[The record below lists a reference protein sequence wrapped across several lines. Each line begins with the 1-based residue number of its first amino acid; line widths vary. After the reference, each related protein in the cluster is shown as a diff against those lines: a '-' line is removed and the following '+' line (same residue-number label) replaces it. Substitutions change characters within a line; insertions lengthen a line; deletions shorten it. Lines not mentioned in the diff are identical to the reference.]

1 MIRYGI
7 AGFGLHAVK
16 RLMPGFAGA
25 QNSQAVALARR
36 NLRQATADAKQ
47 YSLAHAFATTRELCE
62 CREVD
67 AVFVTSPNSVHL
79 ADVLTC
85 IEHGK
90 HVLCEKPMAMN
101 AAEAE
106 QMVAAANRRGV
117 VLGVAQCF
125 RFCKTL
131 EGIRESIHAGEIGRV
146 VAIRVD
152 FSFPGLKSV
161 RRWLHDSTVAGG
173 GPIADIG
180 VHCLDAMRFILGDE
194 PVSCSAMTENDEFSG
209 NVEAAAAL
217 SLRFRKGALGSSFVS
232 FRAPYHTVIEIAG
245 TEGNIVS
252 HDGLTVDYP
261 VVVEFRTG
269 NGVRREE
276 MSNAD
281 AYSRQVDAFSSAIE
295 TCGRFAATGDDG
307 LQNQRILDAL
317 YESARTRTET
327 LIVPIET
334 ATRV

>member
-7 AGFGLHAVK
+7 AGFGLHAIK

-25 QNSQAVALARR
+25 KNSRAVALSRR
-36 NLRQATADAKQ
+36 NLAQAQTDTAQ
-47 YSLAHAFATTRELCE
+47 YGLAHAFTTTRELCE
-62 CREVD
+62 CPEVD
-67 AVFVTSPNSVHL
+67 AVFVTSPNSTHL

-85 IEHGK
+85 VEHGK

-106 QMVAAANRRGV
+106 QMVATAEKHGV

-125 RFCKTL
+125 RFCNTL
-131 EGIRESIHAGEIGRV
+131 NRIRECVRRHEIGRV

-180 VHCLDAMRFILGDE
+180 VHCIDAMRFMLGDE
-194 PVSCSAMTENDEFSG
+194 VVSCAAMTESDEHSG
-209 NVEAAAAL
+209 TVEAAAAL
-217 SLRFRKGALGSSFVS
+217 SLRFSKGTVGSSFVS
-232 FRAPYHTVIEIAG
+232 FRAPYHTVIEITG
-245 TEGNIVS
+245 TDGNITVQ
-252 HDGLTVDYP
+252 DGLTVDYP
-261 VVVEFRTG
+261 VTVEIRTAAG
-269 NGVRREE
+269 LHREE

-281 AYSRQVDAFSSAIE
+281 AYSRQVEAFSATIE
-295 TCGRFAATGDDG
+295 TGVPFAAPGEDG

-317 YESARTRTET
+317 YCSSRMRKEVA
-327 LIVPIET
+327 I
-334 ATRV
+334 

>member
-7 AGFGLHAVK
+7 AGFGLHAIK

-25 QNSQAVALARR
+25 SNSCAVALSRR
-36 NLRQATADAKQ
+36 NFAQAQADAAQ
-47 YSLAHAFATTRELCE
+47 YGIAHAFASTRELCE
-62 CREVD
+62 CSEVD
-67 AVFVTSPNSVHL
+67 AVFVTSPNAIHL

-101 AAEAE
+101 ASEAE
-106 QMVAAANRRGV
+106 QMVAAAAKRGV

-125 RFCKTL
+125 RFCNTL
-131 EGIRESIHAGEIGRV
+131 GRIRECIRRGDIGQV

-180 VHCLDAMRFILGDE
+180 VHCIDAMRFMLGDE
-194 PVSCSAMTENDEFSG
+194 VVSCSAMTESDEYSG
-209 NVEAAAAL
+209 SVEAAASL
-217 SLRFRKGALGSSFVS
+217 SLRFTKGALGSSFVS
-232 FRAPYHTVIEIAG
+232 FRAPYYTVIQITA
-245 TEGNIVS
+245 TEGSIVVQ
-252 HDGLTVDYP
+252 DGLTVDYP
-261 VVVEFRTG
+261 VTVEFKTRDG
-269 NGVRREE
+269 ALREA

-281 AYSRQVDAFSSAIE
+281 AYARQVDAFSATIE
-295 TCGRFAATGDDG
+295 TGAPFAAPGEDG
-307 LQNQRILDAL
+307 LRNQRILDAL
-317 YESARTRTET
+317 YCSARNRQEVA
-327 LIVPIET
+327 IS
-334 ATRV
+334 R